1 MQERRMAKGRAVQQV
16 SKPNRI
22 RTLSVWKNR
31 SAGAVVFAFC
41 AAHAGAQEADIF
53 EMPDRPT
60 LNFYGSPG
68 LIDMP
73 SADSLPD
80 GTFAIGV
87 SNFAGTT
94 RTTMTFQATP
104 RLSASFRY
112 VGIQDWNANGFD
124 TYRDRSFDLR
134 YQILKERRNLP
145 AVAVGLQDFAG
156 TGIYAGEYVVATKTF
171 DGARLPGRVKVTAGL
186 GWGRLGSSGAL
197 GTPFGGARPAFDAT
211 GTGGSPST
219 DQWFRGPAAP
229 FGGVEW
235 QINDRW
241 GVKAEYSSD
250 AYDAETGNGVFV
262 RKSRL
267 NFGTEYQVSD
277 RIRLGAYYLYGSEFG
292 VNVQVQLN
300 PNAPLTPLSVQP
312 TGPIAPRPDRATS
325 PDAWGTEWSES
336 AQAPFTLR
344 DQLTP
349 VLAASGLKLEA
360 LEVSAHRAELR
371 FRNTRYR
378 ATSVA
383 VGRAARALAQ
393 VMPASVET
401 FRLVTMEGGLAQ
413 SAVTVRRSD
422 LEALEFDSQ
431 AADAL
436 LAVTGIGEAAPTLD
450 NAVYSETLYP
460 EYAWTIAPYLEPNY
474 FDPDEPVRFEGGIKF
489 ELTYNPAPGWEVG
502 GRLKHRLVD
511 TFSDST
517 RTSNS
522 VLPRVRT
529 DSILYAR
536 GSDTVLDNLY
546 VSRQWK
552 PADDIYARVTAGYL
566 ERMFGGVS
574 GEVLWKPVGSRLA
587 LGVEANYVQQRDFSG
602 LGFQDYSV
610 ATGHASAYY
619 EFGGGYL
626 GQVDVGRYLAG
637 DLGATVTLTR
647 EFENGWRVGG
657 FFTLTDVSSADFGEG
672 SFDKGIN
679 LTVPLDWFLGTPGK
693 RTLSTTIR
701 PIQRDGG
708 ARVEVPGR
716 LYEQVRQGHRNAVTD
731 NWDRVWE

>member
-1 MQERRMAKGRAVQQV
+1 MAKGRAVQQV
-16 SKPNRI
+16 SKPTRI
-22 RTLSVWKNR
+22 VTGEVRKTRVI
-31 SAGAVVFAFC
+31 GTVFAVVC
-41 AAHAGAQEADIF
+41 AAQASAQDADIF
-53 EMPDRPT
+53 DVPDRPT

-68 LIDMP
+68 LVDMP
-73 SADSLPD
+73 TAESLPD

-87 SNFAGTT
+87 SNFGGTT
-94 RTTMTFQATP
+94 RTTLTFQATP

-134 YQILKERRNLP
+134 YQVLKERRTLP
-145 AVAVGLQDFAG
+145 AVTVGLQDFAG

-171 DGARLPGRVKVTAGL
+171 EGGGRLPGRVKATAGL
-186 GWGRLGSSGAL
+186 GWGRLASSGAI
-197 GTPFGGARPAFDAT
+197 GTPFGGTRPAFDPA
-211 GTGGSPST
+211 GTGGSPSV

-250 AYDAETGNGVFV
+250 AYDAETGNGVLV

-267 NFGTEYQVSD
+267 NFGTEYQLSN

-300 PNAPLTPLSVQP
+300 PNAPLTPLSVRP
-312 TGPIAPRPDRATS
+312 TGPIEPRPDRAVS
-325 PDAWGTEWSES
+325 PEAWSTDWSES
-336 AQAPFTLR
+336 AQAPLTLR

-360 LEVSAHRAELR
+360 LQVSANRAELR

-383 VGRAARALAQ
+383 VGRAARAMAQ

-401 FRLVTMEGGLAQ
+401 FRLVTMHNGLAQ
-413 SAVTVRRSD
+413 SAVTIRRSD

-436 LAVTGIGEAAPTLD
+436 LAVTGIGEAAPMLG
-450 NAVYSETLYP
+450 NAVYSDTLYP
-460 EYAWTIAPYLEPNY
+460 DYAWTIGPYLEPNY

-489 ELTYNPAPGWEVG
+489 ELNYSPAPGWELG

-536 GSDTVLDNLY
+536 GSDTVLDTLY

-552 PADDIYARVTAGYL
+552 PGNDIYARVTAGYL

-587 LGVEANYVQQRDFSG
+587 LGVEGNYVQQRDFSG

-619 EFGGGYL
+619 EFGRGYL

-647 EFENGWRVGG
+647 EFKNGWRVGG

-708 ARVEVPGR
+708 ARLDVPGR

>member
-1 MQERRMAKGRAVQQV
+1 MQQV
-16 SKPNRI
+16 IKPTRI
-22 RTLSVWKNR
+22 VTGEVRKIRVIGTVF
-31 SAGAVVFAFC
+31 AVVC
-41 AAHAGAQEADIF
+41 ATQASAQDADIF
-53 EMPDRPT
+53 DVPDRPT

-68 LIDMP
+68 LVDMP
-73 SADSLPD
+73 TAESLPD

-87 SNFAGTT
+87 SHFGGTT
-94 RTTMTFQATP
+94 RTTLTFQATP

-134 YQILKERRNLP
+134 YQVLKERRTLP
-145 AVAVGLQDFAG
+145 AVTVGLQDFAG

-171 DGARLPGRVKVTAGL
+171 EGGARLPGRVKVTAGL
-186 GWGRLGSSGAL
+186 GWGRLASSGAI
-197 GTPFGGARPAFDAT
+197 GTPFGGTRPAFDPA
-211 GTGGSPST
+211 GTGGSPSV

-250 AYDAETGNGVFV
+250 AYDAETGNGVLV

-267 NFGTEYQVSD
+267 NFGTEYQLSN

-300 PNAPLTPLSVQP
+300 PNAPLTPLSVRP
-312 TGPIAPRPDRATS
+312 TGPIEPRPDRAVS
-325 PDAWGTEWSES
+325 PEAWSTDWSES
-336 AQAPFTLR
+336 AQAPLTLR

-360 LEVSAHRAELR
+360 LQVSANRAELR

-383 VGRAARALAQ
+383 VGRAARAMAQ

-401 FRLVTMEGGLAQ
+401 FRLVTMHNGLAQ
-413 SAVTVRRSD
+413 SAVTIRRSD

-436 LAVTGIGEAAPTLD
+436 LAVTGIGEAAPMLE
-450 NAVYSETLYP
+450 NAVYSDTLYP
-460 EYAWTIAPYLEPNY
+460 DYAWTIAPYLEPNY

-489 ELTYNPAPGWEVG
+489 ELNYSPAPGWELG

-536 GSDTVLDNLY
+536 GSDTVLDTLY

-552 PADDIYARVTAGYL
+552 PGNDIYARVTAGYL

-587 LGVEANYVQQRDFSG
+587 LGAEANYVQQRDFSG

-619 EFGGGYL
+619 EFSRGYL

-647 EFENGWRVGG
+647 EFKNGWRVGG
-657 FFTLTDVSSADFGEG
+657 FFTLTDVTSADFGEG

-708 ARVEVPGR
+708 ARLDVPGR

>member
-1 MQERRMAKGRAVQQV
+1 MQQV
-16 SKPNRI
+16 RFTPLI
-22 RTLSVWKNR
+22 RSTKTVWYSVW
-31 SAGAVVFAFC
+31 SGVC
-41 AAHAGAQEADIF
+41 AALCSTALSAQEADIF
-53 EMPDRPT
+53 DVPNRPT

-68 LIDMP
+68 LVDMP
-73 SADSLPD
+73 SAESLPD
-80 GTFAIGV
+80 GTFAVGV

-94 RTTMTFQATP
+94 RTTLTFQATP

-112 VGIQDWNANGFD
+112 VGIQDWNADGFE

-134 YQILKERRNLP
+134 YQILNERRILP

-171 DGARLPGRVKVTAGL
+171 DGGARLPGRVKVTAGL
-186 GWGRLGSSGAL
+186 GWGRLGSSGAI
-197 GTPFGGARPAFDAT
+197 GTPFGSTRPAFS
-211 GTGGSPST
+211 GSSTGGSPST

-235 QINDRW
+235 LINDRW

-250 AYDAETGNGVFV
+250 AYVPETTNGVFE

-267 NFGTEYQVSD
+267 NFGAEYQVSD
-277 RIRLGAYYLYGSEFG
+277 RVRLGAYYLYGSEFG
-292 VNVQVQLN
+292 LNVQVQLN
-300 PNAPLTPLSVQP
+300 PNAPLTPLGVRP
-312 TGPIAPRPDRATS
+312 FGPIQPRPDRATAPEVWS
-325 PDAWGTEWSES
+325 TEWSAS
-336 AQAPFTLR
+336 TQAPLVLR
-344 DQLTP
+344 DQLEP
-349 VLAASGLKLEA
+349 VLAESGLALEA
-360 LEVSAHRAELR
+360 LEVSSDRAELR
-371 FRNTRYR
+371 FRNNRYR

-401 FRLVTMEGGLAQ
+401 FRLVTMENGLAQ
-413 SAVTVRRSD
+413 SAVTIRRSD

-436 LAVTGIGEAAPTLD
+436 LAVTGIGEAAPSLD
-450 NAVYSETLYP
+450 NAVYSDTLYP
-460 EYAWTIAPYLEPNY
+460 DYRWTIAPYLEPSY
-474 FDPDEPVRFEGGIKF
+474 FDPDEPLRYEAGIKF
-489 ELTYNPAPGWEVG
+489 ELSYSPAPGWEIG

-511 TFSDST
+511 TVSDST

-529 DSILYAR
+529 DNILYAQ
-536 GSDTVLDNLY
+536 GSDTILDNLY

-552 PADDIYARVTAGYL
+552 PGNDVYARVTAGYL

-619 EFGGGYL
+619 EFGNGYL

-637 DLGATVTLTR
+637 DIGATVSLSR
-647 EFENGWRVGG
+647 EFQNGWRVGG

-708 ARVEVPGR
+708 ARLEVPGR
-716 LYEQVRQGHRNAVTD
+716 LYEQVRTGHKNAVIG

>member
-1 MQERRMAKGRAVQQV
+1 MAKGSTVQQV
-16 SKPNRI
+16 SKPI
-22 RTLSVWKNR
+22 SVKSFKTGKW
-31 SAGAVVFAFC
+31 SAFC
-41 AAHAGAQEADIF
+41 AGSFLLYASALNAQGVDIF
-53 EMPDRPT
+53 DVPDRPT

-68 LIDMP
+68 LVDMP
-73 SADSLPD
+73 TADVLPD

-87 SNFAGTT
+87 SHFGGNT
-94 RTTMTFQATP
+94 RTTFTFQATP

-112 VGIQDWNANGFD
+112 VGIQDWNANGFE

-134 YQILKERRNLP
+134 YQVLKERRILP
-145 AVAVGLQDFAG
+145 AVTVGLQDFAG

-171 DGARLPGRVKVTAGL
+171 EGGARLPGRLKVTAGL
-186 GWGRLGSSGAL
+186 GWGRLGSSGGL
-197 GTPFGGARPAFDAT
+197 GSPIGGQRPAFDPS

-235 QINDRW
+235 LINDRW

-250 AYDAETGNGVFV
+250 AYTAETTNGVFT

-267 NFGTEYQVSD
+267 NFGTEYQVSN

-300 PNAPLTPLSVQP
+300 PNVPLAPLSVRP
-312 TGPIAPRPDRATS
+312 TGPIAPRPDRVTA
-325 PDAWGTEWSES
+325 PEAWGTDWSAS
-336 AQAPFTLR
+336 ADAPFVLR
-344 DQLTP
+344 DQLKP
-349 VLAASGLKLEA
+349 VLAESGLTLEA
-360 LEVSAHRAELR
+360 LEVSANRVELR
-371 FRNTRYR
+371 FRNNRYR

-401 FRLVTMEGGLAQ
+401 FRLVAMENGLAQ
-413 SAVTVRRSD
+413 SAVTIRRSD

-436 LAVTGIGEAAPTLD
+436 LAVSGIGEAAPSLD
-450 NAVYSETLYP
+450 SAVYNDTLYP
-460 EYAWTIAPYLEPNY
+460 DYAWTISPYFAPSY
-474 FDPDEPVRFEGGIKF
+474 FDPDEPVRYEGGIKF
-489 ELTYNPAPGWEVG
+489 ELSYSPAPGWEIG
-502 GRLKHRLVD
+502 GRLKHRLID
-511 TFSDST
+511 TISDST

-529 DSILYAR
+529 DNILYAR
-536 GSDTVLDNLY
+536 ASDTSLDNLY

-619 EFGGGYL
+619 EFGRGYL

-637 DLGATVTLTR
+637 DLGATMTLTR
-647 EFENGWRVGG
+647 EFQNGWRVGG

-693 RTLSTTIR
+693 RALSTTIR

-708 ARVEVPGR
+708 ARLEVPGR
-716 LYEQVRQGHRNAVTD
+716 LYEQVRQGHKNAVIG
-731 NWDRVWE
+731 NWSRVWE